1 VAMIA
6 PWAYNPVEMSVTA
19 TPTLDGGR
27 SGSPVLQT
35 CGYPGHSE
43 GLVRWNVTFGVFSD
57 NVTVVGGPYR
67 SVRKSECGEMI

>member
-1 VAMIA
+1 MA

-35 CGYPGHSE
+35 CGYPSRSEPQSE
-43 GLVRWNVTFGVFSD
+43 GLIGILLT
-57 NVTVVGGPYR
+57 
-67 SVRKSECGEMI
+67 CA

>member
-1 VAMIA
+1 MMA

-35 CGYPGHSE
+35 GGYPGHSE
-43 GLVRWNVTFGVFSD
+43 GLIGILLT
-57 NVTVVGGPYR
+57 
-67 SVRKSECGEMI
+67 CA